1 MKTIPYQDLQSLIKY
16 SFIYSFLS
24 NLIIADSLLKIGR
37 LPKSVLCAMFSWN
50 FSNTRLEKN

>member
-24 NLIIADSLLKIGR
+24 NLISADSLLKIGR
-37 LPKSVLCAMFSWN
+37 LPKSVLWAMFSWN
-50 FSNTRLEKN
+50 FSNTCLEKN